1 MCEKMKQ
8 VIFIF
13 PHKILLGLLRLP
25 PPLPPPPELRPSTF
39 SVAFGSWFEF
49 RQGTVSRVH
58 GWGLQRVICPRYP
71 WRQSE
76 GQNSVFFFFFSC
88 PGWAAGRPETES
100 YLEVINIFSC
110 PNGLEF
116 LRHWSCNHNITGSS
130 PAISYPLPT
139 VCHLHKAKKMGVCSQ
154 ISVKIMLILHRSEK
168 STVLRQRVL
177 LSQYSIVSSSWP
189 ACFSF

>member
-25 PPLPPPPELRPSTF
+25 PPSLLHLNSALAHFPWLLALDLNLDREQWAECTAEVYSGWFVLATLG
-39 SVAFGSWFEF
+39 GS
-49 RQGTVSRVH
+49 RRDRI
-58 GWGLQRVICPRYP
+58 L
-71 WRQSE
+71 
-76 GQNSVFFFFFSC
+76 FFFFFFC

-154 ISVKIMLILHRSEK
+154 ISVKIVLILHRSEK

-177 LSQYSIVSSSWP
+177 LPQYSIVSSSWP